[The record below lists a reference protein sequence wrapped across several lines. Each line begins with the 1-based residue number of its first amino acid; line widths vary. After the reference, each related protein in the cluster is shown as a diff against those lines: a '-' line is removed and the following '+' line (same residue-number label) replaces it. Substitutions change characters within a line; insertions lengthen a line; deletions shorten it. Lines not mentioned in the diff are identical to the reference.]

1 MINELFFDLIRVA
14 VGTQDCLSH
23 TPTVD
28 EWGKLY
34 DMAKKQSLVGVCFA
48 GVHKLVAQQQEPPEM
63 LYLTWM
69 GMAAKNQQ
77 RNEVVNRQCV
87 ELQAK
92 LSADGFRSCIM
103 KGQGIA
109 QLYGETLSGLRQS
122 GDIDIY
128 VDKDRR
134 SSIDYLESID
144 IAVDGWDYV
153 HMHPAFYADTEVE
166 WHYKV
171 SISRNPFQNRAM
183 QRFWDKHKEEFFC
196 TQVMLPC
203 GAITVPSARI
213 NVFYS
218 LLHLYRHLFY
228 SGIGLRQV
236 MDFYY
241 VLKTAGLSKDDVA
254 FVMSSCRKFK
264 MEKFACGIMWV
275 LYRVFELKPEYYLC
289 NEDSDVGSFILNEI
303 IEGGNFGQGDKRH
316 ATIQGKHRG
325 MLWLSIVHNVNLT
338 RYFGLEPLTAPLFL
352 VWHFFWK
359 RYTMF
364 KDNKL

>member
-1 MINELFFDLIRVA
+1 MIYNLFLELIGVV
-14 VGTQDCLSH
+14 VGKQACLSH
-23 TPTVD
+23 TPTAN

-34 DMAKKQSLVGVCFA
+34 EMAKKQSLAGICFVGVQRLQLQKQC
-48 GVHKLVAQQQEPPEM
+48 PPEV
-63 LYLTWM
+63 LYLTWL
-69 GMAAKNQQ
+69 GMAAKIQQ

-92 LSADGFRSCIM
+92 LSADGFRSCIL

-109 QLYGETLSGLRQS
+109 QLYGEPLCGLRQS
-122 GDIDIY
+122 GDIDVY

-134 SSIDYLESID
+134 SSIDYLVSMG

-153 HMHPAFYADTEVE
+153 HMHPAFYTDTEVE

-183 QRFWDKHKEEFFC
+183 QCYWNEHKEEFFC
-196 TQVMLPC
+196 TQVMLPD
-203 GAITVPSARI
+203 GAITVPSSRI

-228 SGIGLRQV
+228 SGIGMRQA

-241 VLKTAGLSKDDVA
+241 VLKTSGLSKEDVE
-254 FVMSSCRKFK
+254 FVMASCKKFK
-264 MEKFACGIMWV
+264 MESFARGIMWV
-275 LYRVFELKPEYYLC
+275 LNRVFNLLPKYYLC
-289 NEDSDVGSFILNEI
+289 NEDPDVGGFILNEI
-303 IEGGNFGQGDKRH
+303 IEGGNFGNGDKRH
-316 ATIQGKHRG
+316 AQVKGKHWG
-325 MLWLSIVHNVNLT
+325 MLWQSIIHNVNLT
-338 RYFGLEPLTAPLFL
+338 RHFGFEPLKAPLFF

-364 KDNKL
+364 KDKRL